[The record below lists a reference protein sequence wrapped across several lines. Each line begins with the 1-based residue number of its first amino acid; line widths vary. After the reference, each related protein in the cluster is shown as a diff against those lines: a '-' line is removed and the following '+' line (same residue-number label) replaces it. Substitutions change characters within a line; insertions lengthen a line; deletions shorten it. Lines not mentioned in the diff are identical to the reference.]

1 MDPLELVKTTAD
13 AAFATDKKGQIVAWN
28 AAVERLLGHT
38 AAGVMGRHCSDV
50 LCGIDVFGN
59 PYCSR
64 NCVLLESALRRV
76 PLRRFELR
84 FKTPCGEYVP
94 VTISTMRVPNSDPQG
109 ANIMHMMH
117 PVDAETGAAP
127 CSGNSVEDNLP
138 ALTARE
144 AQVLRLV
151 SEGHTIAEIAQQLRL
166 GATTIRTHL
175 RNVRAKLAVRSTLE
189 AACVALRNGLI

>member
-1 MDPLELVKTTAD
+1 MDPLELVSTTAD
-13 AAFATDKKGQIVAWN
+13 AVFATDKTGRIVAWN
-28 AAVERLLGHT
+28 TAIERLLGHS
-38 AAGVMGRHCSDV
+38 AASVIGRHCSDV

-59 PYCSR
+59 PYCSK

-109 ANIMHMMH
+109 ANIMHLMH
-117 PVDAETGAAP
+117 PVDAETGTVSCAGNAAA
-127 CSGNSVEDNLP
+127 DRWP
-138 ALTARE
+138 ALTLRE
-144 AQVLRLV
+144 SQVLRLV
-151 SEGHTIAEIAQQLRL
+151 SEGHSIEECARQLEL

-175 RNVRAKLAVRSTLE
+175 RNIRAKLAVRTTLE